1 MHSVSVFKDYLIS
14 DDVNEFL
21 KRPYT
26 TEEQRVRMNRL
37 CDFYD
42 QYSQVY
48 PNYITLIP
56 EPANYL
62 FKNIQR
68 KQRLIDEKLNT
79 NKDKLKLIL
88 TPNMNNPNPD
98 VDPHIFNTK
107 FLNSV
112 MRNDSS
118 FQLNSTNNA
127 EVSK

>member
-1 MHSVSVFKDYLIS
+1 
-14 DDVNEFL
+14 
-21 KRPYT
+21 
-26 TEEQRVRMNRL
+26 MNRL

>member
-62 FKNIQR
+62 FKNI
-68 KQRLIDEKLNT
+68 
-79 NKDKLKLIL
+79 
-88 TPNMNNPNPD
+88 
-98 VDPHIFNTK
+98 
-107 FLNSV
+107 
-112 MRNDSS
+112 
-118 FQLNSTNNA
+118 
-127 EVSK
+127 

>member
-1 MHSVSVFKDYLIS
+1 LNSKYQNLPDKYQEVKVINDLVYNEPMHSVSVFKDYLIS

-21 KRPYT
+21 KIPYT

-62 FKNIQR
+62 FKNI
-68 KQRLIDEKLNT
+68 
-79 NKDKLKLIL
+79 
-88 TPNMNNPNPD
+88 
-98 VDPHIFNTK
+98 
-107 FLNSV
+107 
-112 MRNDSS
+112 
-118 FQLNSTNNA
+118 
-127 EVSK
+127 